1 MIKIE
6 RIGHLVI
13 SVRDLKKSL
22 DFYTRVLG
30 LRVMGEIPGVAFLS
44 AGGRDHHEIALAEIG
59 PDTEKARINQ
69 VGLVHFAF
77 RLRTEED
84 LVEAYE
90 TLQREGAQI
99 AYTVNHG
106 VTKSVYFLDPDGH
119 ELEVYV
125 DNAPEAIAAMENPY
139 FGLEKLAFAP
149 EQPSLMEAIAK
160 MQQELVA
167 GAA

>member
-13 SVRDLKKSL
+13 SVRDIKKSL

-30 LRVMGEIPGVAFLS
+30 LQVMGEIPGAVFLS

-59 PDTEKARINQ
+59 AGTEKARINQ
-69 VGLVHFAF
+69 IGLVHFAF

-84 LVEAYE
+84 LLEAYE
-90 TLQREGAQI
+90 TLQREGATI

-125 DNAPEAIAAMENPY
+125 DNTAEEIAAMDNPY
-139 FGLEKLAFAP
+139 FGLDKLAFAP
-149 EQPSLMEAIAK
+149 DQPSLMEAIAK
-160 MQQELVA
+160 MQQDLVA
-167 GAA
+167 GVA